1 MERIIKEFL
10 VEDDKFQQKLYESE
24 HPPEEPM
31 IPNENIKTLNDI
43 NEKLYKHFQCKK
55 LNKTKCIMIPQKSQL
70 IKDVPSPTFSRK
82 DSSIGK
88 RNKTHRKSTTI
99 TEEFLNTRAT
109 TEHNEPMVSY
119 QDIINGDSFLKDDE
133 DSLDIFNKDSNCV
146 FVENPIIAANS
157 KSYKEIMDKT
167 STKGLLN
174 NVNDL
179 PNDYKPKILTTTK
192 CKIYLFIYFF
202 YIYYLNF

>member
-10 VEDDKFQQKLYESE
+10 AEDRKFQQKLYESE
-24 HPPEEPM
+24 HPHPEEPM
-31 IPNENIKTLNDI
+31 IPNENIQTLNDI
-43 NEKLYKHFQCKK
+43 NEKLYKRFQCKK
-55 LNKTKCIMIPQKSQL
+55 QNETQCIIIPPKSQQT
-70 IKDVPSPTFSRK
+70 KDAPSPTFSRK
-82 DSSIGK
+82 DSFAK
-88 RNKTHRKSTTI
+88 RSKNHRKSTTI

-119 QDIINGDSFLKDDE
+119 KDIINGDSFLKDDE
-133 DSLDIFNKDSNCV
+133 DSFDIFNKDSNFV
-146 FVENPIIAANS
+146 FIENPILAVNS

-192 CKIYLFIYFF
+192 CKIYLLINF
-202 YIYYLNF
+202 YIMD